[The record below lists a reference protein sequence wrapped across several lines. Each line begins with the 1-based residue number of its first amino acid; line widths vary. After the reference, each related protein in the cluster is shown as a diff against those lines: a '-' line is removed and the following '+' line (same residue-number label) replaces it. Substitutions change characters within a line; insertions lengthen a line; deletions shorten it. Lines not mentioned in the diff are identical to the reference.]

1 MGTIRVIVNRHARNG
16 GKSSMLKRVE
26 RELKDVEYQLI
37 IPDTYE
43 DLVASA
49 KQAVEDQVEKVIV
62 VGGDGTINAVV
73 NQIANSPVALGI
85 IPAGTANDLATH
97 LGIPKDVRKACA
109 IIRRGSVREMD
120 LVEINGRYFITAGG
134 MGVVSDTAVG
144 VNKLK
149 ATDGFVSKATR
160 KLGSL
165 VYVLYS
171 FGLLAGSKKIVSDLE
186 VSVDGQPQGT
196 IPSIALFV
204 NNQPSIGKTVVPY
217 PEAKTD
223 DGELGL
229 CVMRKRSRLG
239 AILTVILMSMK
250 GSHTRRKEISLLA
263 GKRIEIKSPTR
274 KTFIGDGE
282 VLAHTRKLTLNVV
295 PKALR
300 VLS

>member
-1 MGTIRVIVNRHARNG
+1 MATIRVIVNRHARNG
-16 GKSSMLKRVE
+16 GNRSLLKRVE
-26 RELKDVEYQLI
+26 RELRGVDYQLI

-49 KQAVEDQVEKVIV
+49 RQAVLDRVETVVV

-73 NQIANSPVALGI
+73 NQLANSEVALGV

-97 LGIPKDVRKACA
+97 LGIPRDVAKACA
-109 IIRRGSVREMD
+109 LLRRGKVREMD

-149 ATDGFVSKATR
+149 ANDGLVSKATR

-186 VSVDGQPQGT
+186 VSVDGQSQGT

-204 NNQPSIGKTVVPY
+204 NNQPSIGKTVMPY
-217 PEAKTD
+217 PDAKTD

-229 CVMRKRSRLG
+229 CVMGKRSRLG
-239 AILTVILMSMK
+239 AILTVILMSLK
-250 GSHTRRKEISLLA
+250 GSHTRRKEIALLA
-263 GKRIEIKSPTR
+263 GKRIEIKSATR

-295 PKALR
+295 PKALK

>member
-1 MGTIRVIVNRHARNG
+1 MADIRVIVNRHARNG
-16 GKSSMLKRVE
+16 GKRSMLQRVE
-26 RELKDVEYQLI
+26 RELRGIPYQLI

-49 KQAVEDQVEKVIV
+49 RQAVEDQVRTVIV

-73 NQIANSPVALGI
+73 NQLAGSDVSLGI

-97 LGIPKDVRKACA
+97 LGIPKDVGKACA
-109 IIRRGSVREMD
+109 IIRRGTVREMD

-149 ATDGFVSKATR
+149 ATEGFVSKATR

-171 FGLLAGSKKIVSDLE
+171 FGLLAGSRKIVSDLE
-186 VSVDGQPQGT
+186 VSVDGQSHGT
-196 IPSIALFV
+196 IPSIALFI

-263 GKRIEIKSPTR
+263 GKRIEIKSATR

-295 PKALR
+295 PKALK

>member
-1 MGTIRVIVNRHARNG
+1 METTRVIVNRHARNG
-16 GKSSMLKRVE
+16 CNHSLLKRVA
-26 RELKDVEYQLI
+26 RELGDLDYQLVV
-37 IPDTYE
+37 PDSYE

-49 KQAVEDQVEKVIV
+49 RTAVADGVQQIVV

-73 NQIANSPVALGI
+73 NQLANSEVALGI

-97 LGIPKDVRKACA
+97 LGIPQDVGKACA
-109 IIRRGSVREMD
+109 IIRRGRVREMD

-186 VSVDGQPQGT
+186 VSVDGQSQGT

-204 NNQPSIGKTVVPY
+204 NNQPSIGKTVVPC
-217 PEAKTD
+217 PEARTD

-250 GSHTRRKEISLLA
+250 GSHTRRKDIKLLA
-263 GKRIEIKSPTR
+263 GKRIEIKSATR

-282 VLAHTRKLTLNVV
+282 VLAHTRTLTLNVV
-295 PKALR
+295 PKALK

>member
-1 MGTIRVIVNRHARNG
+1 METTRVIVNRHARNG
-16 GKSSMLKRVE
+16 CNRSLLKRVA
-26 RELKDVEYQLI
+26 RELGDLDYQLVV
-37 IPDTYE
+37 PDTYE

-49 KQAVEDQVEKVIV
+49 RAAVADGIRQIVV

-73 NQIANSPVALGI
+73 NQLANSEVALGI

-97 LGIPKDVRKACA
+97 LGIPKDVGKACA
-109 IIRRGSVREMD
+109 IIRRGQVRAMD

-186 VSVDGQPQGT
+186 VSVDGQSQGT

-204 NNQPSIGKTVVPY
+204 NNQPSIGKSVVPC
-217 PEAKTD
+217 PDARTD

-250 GSHTRRKEISLLA
+250 GSHTRRKDIKLLA
-263 GKRIEIKSPTR
+263 GKRIEIKSATR

-282 VLAHTRKLTLNVV
+282 VLAHTRTLTLNVV
-295 PKALR
+295 PKALK

>member
-1 MGTIRVIVNRHARNG
+1 MATIRVIVNRHARNG
-16 GKSSMLKRVE
+16 GNGGLLKRVARALQGLDYE
-26 RELKDVEYQLI
+26 LI
-37 IPDTYE
+37 IPETYE
-43 DLVASA
+43 DLVACA
-49 KQAVEDQVEKVIV
+49 RRAVEEKADKVIV

-73 NQIANSPVALGI
+73 NQLANSDVALGI

-97 LGIPKDVRKACA
+97 LGIPKNVAKACA
-109 IIRRGSVREMD
+109 VIRRGAVREMD
-120 LVEINGRYFITAGG
+120 LVEINGRFFVTAGG

-149 ATDGFVSKATR
+149 ATEGFVSKATR
-160 KLGSL
+160 SLGSL

-171 FGLLAGSKKIVSDLE
+171 FGLLAGSRKIVSDLE
-186 VSVDGQPQGT
+186 VSVDGQSQGT

-204 NNQPSIGKTVVPY
+204 SNQPSIGKTVVPC
-217 PEAKTD
+217 PDARTD
-223 DGELGL
+223 DGQLGL
-229 CVMRKRSRLG
+229 CLMGKRSRIG

-250 GSHTRRKEISLLA
+250 GAHTRRKEIQLLA
-263 GKRIEIKSPTR
+263 GKRIEIKSATR

-295 PKALR
+295 PKALK

>member
-1 MGTIRVIVNRHARNG
+1 MTTIRVIVNRHARNG
-16 GKSSMLKRVE
+16 GNRSLLKQVE
-26 RELKDVEYQLI
+26 RELRDLEYQLI
-37 IPDTYE
+37 IPETYE

-49 KQAVEDQVEKVIV
+49 KQAVDDGVQVVVV
-62 VGGDGTINAVV
+62 VGGDGTINAVI
-73 NQIANSPVALGI
+73 NQLANSEVALGI

-97 LGIPKDVRKACA
+97 LGIPVDVAKACA
-109 IIRRGSVREMD
+109 VIRRGTVRDMD

-134 MGVVSDTAVG
+134 MGVLSDTAVG

-149 ATDGFVSKATR
+149 ASEGIISKATR

-186 VSVDGQPQGT
+186 VSVDGQSHGT
-196 IPSIALFV
+196 IPSVALFV
-204 NNQPSIGKTVVPY
+204 NNQPSIGKTVVSY
-217 PEAKTD
+217 PDAKTD

-229 CVMRKRSRLG
+229 CVMKKRSRLG

-250 GSHTRRKEISLLA
+250 GSHTRRKDVKMLA
-263 GKRIEIKSPTR
+263 GKRIEIKSATR

-295 PKALR
+295 PKALK

>member
-1 MGTIRVIVNRHARNG
+1 MATTRVIVNRHARNG
-16 GKSSMLKRVE
+16 CNHSLLKRVA
-26 RELKDVEYQLI
+26 RELGDLDYQLVV
-37 IPDTYE
+37 PDTYE

-49 KQAVEDQVEKVIV
+49 RAAVADGIRQIVV

-73 NQIANSPVALGI
+73 NQLANSEVALGI

-97 LGIPKDVRKACA
+97 LGIPKDVGKACA
-109 IIRRGSVREMD
+109 IIRRGQVRMMD

-186 VSVDGQPQGT
+186 VSVDGQSQGT
-196 IPSIALFV
+196 IPSVALFV
-204 NNQPSIGKTVVPY
+204 NNQPSIGKSVVPC
-217 PEAKTD
+217 PDARTD

-250 GSHTRRKEISLLA
+250 GSHTRRKDIKLLA
-263 GKRIEIKSPTR
+263 GKRIEIKSATR

-282 VLAHTRKLTLNVV
+282 VLAHTRTLTLNVV
-295 PKALR
+295 PKALK